1 MNMTNPP
8 APPRLLAVDDDVS
21 SAELVV
27 RLAERCRYE
36 AFATSDSRG
45 VMNLVSALNPQV
57 IAIDVEMPNIDAFD
71 LLELLGEF
79 NFDGN
84 IVVISGQDLPV
95 LDRVRE
101 HGKSMGLKEPHTMR
115 KPIET
120 RALREIL
127 VNSISTDQVAA

>member
-1 MNMTNPP
+1 MS
-8 APPRLLAVDDDVS
+8 APVPHSRLLAVDDDVS

-45 VMNLVSALNPQV
+45 VMNLVSALNPEV
-57 IAIDVEMPNIDAFD
+57 LAIDVEMPNINAYD
-71 LLELLGEF
+71 LMTLLASAEF
-79 NFDGN
+79 KGG
-84 IVVISGQDLPV
+84 IVVISGQDIPV
-95 LDRVRE
+95 LESVRA
-101 HGKSMGLKEPHTMR
+101 HGQKLGLNEPHIMR

-127 VNSISTDQVAA
+127 IEYATRERRAA